1 MSRGLIFMQQRYRQ
15 HAGKGIRFLSPALA
29 AASLCVTMSA
39 PAAAPPDPV
48 PGRAMPASPSQR
60 VLIASENS
68 TYKDQLVSALV
79 SRLRLRELDATVI
92 DLAGLADINGADWG
106 AIVMVHTWENDLPP
120 TPVID
125 FLTRTPNARQ
135 VIDVVTSASGA
146 EKIPGI
152 DFITSA
158 SVMDEIPA
166 QVSEIDSR
174 IAVLLKPK

>member
-1 MSRGLIFMQQRYRQ
+1 MQQRHRNRS
-15 HAGKGIRFLSPALA
+15 GNGIRFLLAALA
-29 AASLCVTMSA
+29 ALSLCGTMSA
-39 PAAAPPDPV
+39 PAAAPPDPTPR
-48 PGRAMPASPSQR
+48 PGTSASPSQR
-60 VLIASENS
+60 VLIASESS

-79 SRLRLRELDATVI
+79 SRLQLRKLDAKVI

-125 FLTRTPNARQ
+125 FLTRTPQARQ
-135 VIDVVTSASGA
+135 IIDVVTSATGT

-166 QVSEIDSR
+166 QVTEIDSR
-174 IAVLLKPK
+174 IAALLKSK